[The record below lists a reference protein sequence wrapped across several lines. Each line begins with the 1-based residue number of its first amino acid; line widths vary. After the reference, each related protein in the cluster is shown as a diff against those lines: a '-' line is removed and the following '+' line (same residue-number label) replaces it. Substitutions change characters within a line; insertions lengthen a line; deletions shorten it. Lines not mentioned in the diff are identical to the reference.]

1 MTSLQ
6 SLGSSFNKEFEPSL
20 WTVVMH
26 ELPWVPVNHL
36 LQPQWFWISPRV
48 SGREWIK
55 QLHEAVAIALPTASG
70 FYDLSI
76 AQFETCYGPHCFL
89 SYPAPTKITYSP
101 GPWYCPRQDSSRQG
115 SKPTGL
121 YATEKTLMS
130 YLSPLE
136 RGPGPFDDTE
146 IRYWSDSTFEEPSS

>member
-6 SLGSSFNKEFEPSL
+6 SLGSSFKKEFEPSL

-26 ELPWVPVNHL
+26 ELPWVPINHL

-55 QLHEAVAIALPTASG
+55 QLHEAVAIPLPTASG

-76 AQFETCYGPHCFL
+76 AQFEICYGPHCYL
-89 SYPAPTKITYSP
+89 SYPVPTPVDVGKVVRYHIPAGT
-101 GPWYCPRQDSSRQG
+101 R
-115 SKPTGL
+115 
-121 YATEKTLMS
+121 
-130 YLSPLE
+130 
-136 RGPGPFDDTE
+136 GPFDVTSMKLSFSDGSSKT
-146 IRYWSDSTFEEPSS
+146 IRL